1 MKIAIAILA
10 SSLVSTGFGLESS
23 PNLVRVLGP
32 QAVNLWRLDA
42 EAKAKTLENAALRV
56 QDSNESLNSLAEF
69 PVQVFEQPLDHFG
82 GVNGTFNQRY
92 WVNSRHYT
100 SGGPV
105 IVLDGGET
113 SGEDRLQF
121 LDTGIVEI
129 LAKATGGLGVVLEH
143 RYYGMLDDTPVKY
156 VSGRVLILMQVN
168 LSRSPTSQPT
178 IYGECYHLV

>member
-143 RYYGMLDDTPVKY
+143 RYYGMLDDTPVRY
-156 VSGRVLILMQVN
+156 VTGR
-168 LSRSPTSQPT
+168 
-178 IYGECYHLV
+178 